1 MVPKDR
7 IGYFTQKNMGY
18 NGFIA
23 VGGIIHLAVDCR
35 RRIILITNHPSIL
48 QPFKRGCMDSLPIVA
63 GYIPA
68 CLTFGLIGK
77 GLNMGDLEVLL
88 LSMLVYAGASQFIG
102 VKLLAAGAAAPVVL
116 LLTLIINLRYLFISL
131 SFSRKLKSSF
141 SIFQKGIVGFGL
153 TEEVFAVSTMSHRNE
168 QGKSLTLSYMLGL
181 ELLPYTASLLATGS
195 GIWLAEYIPGNL
207 LPALNT
213 SLYSLL
219 IVLIVPLLFDSRS
232 NLAVFIAAA
241 VSSWLLQPY
250 LGTAAVLV
258 AMLAGGWAGGIIQ
271 PKENKKIRRDVL

>member
-1 MVPKDR
+1 M
-7 IGYFTQKNMGY
+7 
-18 NGFIA
+18 
-23 VGGIIHLAVDCR
+23 
-35 RRIILITNHPSIL
+35 ITNHPSIL